1 MLDVFDLAERQAA
14 LEQALENARKQKD
27 EKNFNLSDAR
37 DSLDLRIAKER
48 EEEGKLKS
56 EMRNAKKEKKLE
68 LMEKQ
73 KQSRLKQL
81 ELNAEKKE
89 LMRLVV
95 DELRT
100 HEAKII
106 E

>member
-14 LEQALENARKQKD
+14 LESALENARKHKA

-37 DSLDLRIAKER
+37 DSIDLRIAKEK
-48 EEEGKLKS
+48 EAESQLKA
-56 EMRNAKKEKKLE
+56 EMRSAKKEKKKE
-68 LMEKQ
+68 LMERQ
-73 KQSRLKQL
+73 KESRLKQL

-95 DELRT
+95 DELRS